1 MKKLLSVLICV
12 LTIAGCF
19 KDAPVDLKGKNFK
32 TQDSETKMEITLGF
46 DKEAPRYFGKAVNNY
61 FGNYEQKDNKLTFS
75 PAGATMMAAPVPL
88 MKAESEYFA
97 FLATVE
103 SFEIKGKQLILS
115 GKDGKKIAFD
125 EYTPSAEEK

>member
-1 MKKLLSVLICV
+1 
-12 LTIAGCF
+12 
-19 KDAPVDLKGKNFK
+19 
-32 TQDSETKMEITLGF
+32 MEITLGF